1 MRQVIRC
8 GRLQGFT
15 LIELMVVISTIAILA
30 AILFPVFAQARE
42 KARLTTCSS
51 NLRQLGLA
59 HRMYTQDYDEQL
71 FPAPT
76 LYNPHLGLVFGL
88 SSYVKSQGIFY
99 CPSASSS
106 VDPSIAPTLAN
117 WTAGNIAY
125 LYFHYSDDRNPLR
138 PKWLPAAHDSSRLD
152 NPKRW
157 LMTDWFQRDGPS
169 AHPVG
174 NKTLNYLCVD
184 GHVKLLPQN
193 PQQVFLEGEG

>member
-1 MRQVIRC
+1 MHQ
-8 GRLQGFT
+8 GRLKAFT
-15 LIELMVVISTIAILA
+15 LIELLVVISIIAILA
-30 AILFPVFAQARE
+30 AILFPVFAAARE
-42 KARLTTCSS
+42 RARLTTCAS

-59 HRMYTQDYDEQL
+59 QRMYAQDYDEQL

-76 LYNPHLGLVFGL
+76 LYNPQLGLVLGL
-88 SSYVKSQGIFY
+88 SPYAKNQGIFY

-106 VDPSIAPTLAN
+106 LDPSIASTPAN

-125 LYFHYSDDRNPLR
+125 LYFNYTGDRNPLR
-138 PKWLPAAHDSSRLD
+138 PKWLPPAHDSNRTD
-152 NPKRW
+152 NPNRW

-169 AHPVG
+169 AHPLG

-184 GHVKLLPQN
+184 GHVKLLLQS